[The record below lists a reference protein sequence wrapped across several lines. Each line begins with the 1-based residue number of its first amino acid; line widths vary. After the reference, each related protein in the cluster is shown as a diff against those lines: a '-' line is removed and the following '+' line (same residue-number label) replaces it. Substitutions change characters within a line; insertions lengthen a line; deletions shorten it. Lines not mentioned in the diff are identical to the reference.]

1 MKKKA
6 LALVL
11 ALVLVL
17 SLVPMTASA
26 AGNKLLNEFFPTGK
40 PETPRAPFI
49 VYEEDDTHGDYL
61 YNWFNLSP
69 DVLALTKAYGLWYS
83 EGGDEEEG
91 AFRARFGVEDYQL
104 WVQTDCRIDGGSWQ
118 YTSAWD
124 SPEWDPSQ
132 QESLPNYLAFSAVSD
147 LHPSIAAAYE
157 EFTLSWLTYIRD
169 DGYTG
174 FFGSSIVA
182 GTNEYDETIY
192 HFDMANHTFGFRCR
206 VMLKY
211 CEESGDEWKAICS
224 DWSPET
230 SIGKN
235 GTQKKLSAPTSI
247 AAPTLDNFHFDV
259 DVDEETGYQFTSAR
273 YYLNIPDSVFDGL
286 LYCQAQEG
294 MFEPYRIEAQL
305 RVNGGDWQDAYTAN
319 PVWIFSD
326 ERSAAP
332 DTGTISDKDQV
343 EVRARIT
350 CETLGLTSDWSNI
363 VGNKPSF
370 IAHSWAEGELA
381 EAAAMGLIP
390 DCLQGKD
397 LTANI
402 TRAEFAA
409 VCVKLYEV
417 MSTLTAEPVAENP
430 FTDTKDPEVLKAY
443 NIGIT
448 NGVGGTTE
456 FRPDTLISRQEAAAM
471 LTRVYK
477 KVNLSGW
484 TLATDSQYAAEFK
497 ALFTMPALFDDDGQI
512 DNWAK
517 DSVYFMAAN
526 KILNGVGSLTG
537 VGENCFAPKV
547 RQVNGAEVGNAT
559 REASLLMSVRSA
571 KNL

>member
-17 SLVPMTASA
+17 SLVPMTAYAVSDADNGDWSA
-26 AGNKLLNEFFPTGK
+26 GTVVLRNTAEAELMVRTGDIDALNDETAIEDGYDPFTAKSQRAHGYPWEKDDADPAGTDRIYVGSRWNGEAADGYGSNYLNWKDYPEDEYYAAMACAEGAMGISLSYDASGITVKNALLQLCIDDFQALSWDSRFTVTLNGK
-40 PETPRAPFI
+40 DAPFI
-49 VYEEDDTHGDYL
+49 AELLNRVDQTGPTSYIVSAIIPPSFYGDISSGKLTVVIDETTGCGDGYAIDFVKLLVNYNKDVFTGKFSGYTEPGATVRLLGTSTTVTASATGGFTFEAVPGLNAVRASKAGYVESYAYGIVVSDKVGLGEDDVAWEPSLDL
-61 YNWFNLSP
+61 Y
-69 DVLALTKAYGLWYS
+69 
-83 EGGDEEEG
+83 EGQGSADIDFTQFG
-91 AFRARFGVEDYQL
+91 A
-104 WVQTDCRIDGGSWQ
+104 T
-118 YTSAWD
+118 TAW
-124 SPEWDPSQ
+124 E
-132 QESLPNYLAFSAVSD
+132 N
-147 LHPSIAAAYE
+147 
-157 EFTLSWLTYIRD
+157 
-169 DGYTG
+169 
-174 FFGSSIVA
+174 
-182 GTNEYDETIY
+182 
-192 HFDMANHTFGFRCR
+192 
-206 VMLKY
+206 
-211 CEESGDEWKAICS
+211 
-224 DWSPET
+224 
-230 SIGKN
+230 
-235 GTQKKLSAPTSI
+235 
-247 AAPTLDNFHFDV
+247 
-259 DVDEETGYQFTSAR
+259 
-273 YYLNIPDSVFDGL
+273 
-286 LYCQAQEG
+286 
-294 MFEPYRIEAQL
+294 
-305 RVNGGDWQDAYTAN
+305 
-319 PVWIFSD
+319 
-326 ERSAAP
+326 
-332 DTGTISDKDQV
+332 
-343 EVRARIT
+343 
-350 CETLGLTSDWSNI
+350 
-363 VGNKPSF
+363 
-370 IAHSWAEGELA
+370 AHSWAEGELA

-571 KNL
+571 KNLK

>member
-6 LALVL
+6 LAFV
-11 ALVLVL
+11 LVLVMVL
-17 SLVPMTASA
+17 SLAPMTASA
-26 AGNKLLNEFFPTGK
+26 AGNKLLSEFFPTGK
-40 PETPRAPFI
+40 LETPRAPFI
-49 VYEEDDTHGDYL
+49 VYEADDLHGDYL
-61 YNWFNLSP
+61 YNWFNLPS
-69 DVLALTKAYGLWYS
+69 DVLTLIKAYGLWYS

-104 WVQTDCRIDGGSWQ
+104 LLQTDCRVDGGSWQ

-124 SPEWDPSQ
+124 SPDWGPWQ
-132 QESLPNYLAFSAVSD
+132 QESLPNYLAFSATSD
-147 LHPSIAAAYE
+147 IHPTIAAAYE
-157 EFTLSWLTYIRD
+157 EFTLSWLTYIE

-174 FFGSSIVA
+174 FFGSSIVT
-182 GTNEYDETIY
+182 GKNEYDETVY

-211 CEESGDEWKAICS
+211 CEESGDEWKALCS

-294 MFEPYRIEAQL
+294 MFESYRIEAQL
-305 RVNGGDWQDAYTAN
+305 RVNGGDWQDVYTAN
-319 PVWIFSD
+319 PDWIFSD
-326 ERSAAP
+326 ERGAAP
-332 DTGTISDKDQV
+332 DTGAISEKDQV

-350 CETLGLTSDWSNI
+350 CEALGLVSDWSNI

-381 EAAAMGLIP
+381 EAASMGLIP
-390 DCLQGKD
+390 DCLKDAD
-397 LTANI
+397 LTKPV

-409 VCVKLYEV
+409 VSVKLYE
-417 MSTLTAEPVAENP
+417 SLSGLKAEPVADNP

-443 NIGIT
+443 NVGVT
-448 NGVGGTTE
+448 NGTSATTFE
-456 FRPDTLISRQEAAAM
+456 PDTLISREQAATM
-471 LTRVYK
+471 LTRVWK
-477 KVNLSGW
+477 KLNLSGW
-484 TLATDSQYAAEFK
+484 TLETDGSYASEFK
-497 ALFTMPALFDDDGQI
+497 TKFTMPPLFADDADIAG
-512 DNWAK
+512 WAK

-526 KILNGVGSLTG
+526 GIVNGVGD
-537 VGENCFAPKV
+537 NIFAPKLV
-547 RQVNGAEVGNAT
+547 ASGEETLNYAT
-559 REASLLMSVRSA
+559 REQALLMSVRSA
-571 KNL
+571 KNLG